1 MDRVSDL
8 GTPTTLRGGRWP
20 AEHATEMARVA
31 LDLVGLPE
39 ARRLVRYGTNAIFEL
54 PGEGLALRLTPPG
67 TRVTAVETQV
77 EFARWAAA
85 RDPAIGP
92 PADLPVLRDGLE
104 GGVASF
110 WRWLDSDG
118 ERAEPAPYALALRAF
133 HDLARDCPID
143 LPRWNPFGRLEDRWT
158 NDEVIAE
165 IGPALAGELRERSE
179 ALSDSPLLWRD
190 LQVIHGDAHEGNL
203 LHCDGAFVWTDFD
216 LIARGPALD
225 DLASYGLAVRRFGR
239 SEDDLAT
246 VLERYGATEE
256 QRAQLRLV
264 TSVKELLSLS
274 WLSTILD
281 TPGARPEFHRRVAS
295 VVEETPARWQAF

>member
-1 MDRVSDL
+1 MDRMSDA
-8 GTPTTLRGGRWP
+8 GTPTTLRSGRWP
-20 AEHATEMARVA
+20 AEHADEMAGVA
-31 LDLVGLPE
+31 VRAAGLPD

-54 PGEGLALRLTPPG
+54 PGQGLALRLTPPG

-77 EFARWAAA
+77 EFARWAHAL
-85 RDPAIGP
+85 DPVIGA
-92 PADLPVLRDGLE
+92 PADLPVLRAGLE

-110 WRWLDSDG
+110 WRWLDADG
-118 ERAEPAPYALALRAF
+118 ERAGPEAYALALRAF
-133 HDLARDCPID
+133 HDVARDCPVE

-158 NDEVIAE
+158 NPEVIAE
-165 IGPALAGELRERSE
+165 IGQELAEELRVRSE

-190 LQVIHGDAHEGNL
+190 LQVIHGDAHAGNL
-203 LHCDGAFVWTDFD
+203 LHCAGTFIWTDFD

-239 SEDDLAT
+239 GEDELAT
-246 VLERYGATEE
+246 VLERYGASEE

-274 WLSTILD
+274 WLSTVLD

-295 VVEETPARWQAF
+295 VVDETRERWQAF